1 MAHIDRKRPG
11 ARTTRGSGRHAGIA
25 AALVLS
31 LGLAGCLTAYQ
42 THGYV
47 VTEEALS
54 QIPEG
59 SSQEQVLLALGT
71 PSTKGAITGEIYYY
85 ISQKVATTAFLAP
98 KIVDQTVLAVYFDE
112 EQIVERVAN
121 YGLKDGKVF
130 DFISRKTTTGGQDFQ
145 VITQILS
152 AAGRVSP
159 F

>member
-1 MAHIDRKRPG
+1 MTFLSRKFAGERFASLPG
-11 ARTTRGSGRHAGIA
+11 KRTGLA
-25 AALVLS
+25 AVLVLS
-31 LGLAGCLTAYQ
+31 LGLAGCITSYQ

-47 VTEEALS
+47 VTEEAIE

-71 PSTKGAITGEIYYY
+71 PSTKGALTGEVFYY

-98 KIVDQTVLAVYFDE
+98 KIVDQTVLAVYFDD
-112 EQIVERVAN
+112 EQTVDRVAN
-121 YGLKDGKVF
+121 YGIKDGKVF
-130 DFISRKTTTGGQDFQ
+130 DFISRKTSTGGQDFQ
-145 VITQILS
+145 VVTQILS

>member
-1 MAHIDRKRPG
+1 MTHTDRKTPG
-11 ARTTRGSGRHAGIA
+11 KPTPSASGTRACLA

-31 LGLAGCLTAYQ
+31 LGLAGCITSYQ

-47 VTEEALS
+47 VTEEALQ

-71 PSTKGAITGEIYYY
+71 PSTTGALNGDIYYY

-98 KIVDQTVLAVYFDE
+98 KIVDQTVLAVYFNEDK
-112 EQIVERVAN
+112 QVERLAN
-121 YGLKDGKVF
+121 YGIKDGKVF
-130 DFISRKTTTGGQDFQ
+130 DFISRKTTSGGQEFQ

-152 AAGRVSP
+152 SAGRVSP

>member
-1 MAHIDRKRPG
+1 MTFLSRKSTGERFASFPG
-11 ARTTRGSGRHAGIA
+11 RRAGLA
-25 AALVLS
+25 AVLVLS
-31 LGLAGCLTAYQ
+31 LGLTGCFTSYQ

-47 VTEEALS
+47 VTEEAIE

-71 PSTKGAITGEIYYY
+71 PSTKGALTGEVFYY

-112 EQIVERVAN
+112 EQTVGRVAN
-121 YGLKDGKVF
+121 YGIKDGKVF
-130 DFISRKTTTGGQDFQ
+130 DFISRKTATGGQDFQ
-145 VITQILS
+145 VVTQILS

>member
-1 MAHIDRKRPG
+1 MKHIDR
-11 ARTTRGSGRHAGIA
+11 TGSGKRLGYGVGRRSGLA

-31 LGLAGCLTAYQ
+31 FGLAGCITAYQ

-47 VTEEALS
+47 VTEEALG
-54 QIPEG
+54 QISEG
-59 SSQEQVLLALGT
+59 SSKEQVLLALGT
-71 PSTKGAITGEIYYY
+71 PSTKGTVTGEVFYY
-85 ISQKVATTAFLAP
+85 ISQKVATTAFLKP

-112 EQIVERVAN
+112 EQRVQRVAN

-130 DFISRKTTTGGQDFQ
+130 DFISRKTTTGGQDFKI
-145 VITQILS
+145 VTQILS